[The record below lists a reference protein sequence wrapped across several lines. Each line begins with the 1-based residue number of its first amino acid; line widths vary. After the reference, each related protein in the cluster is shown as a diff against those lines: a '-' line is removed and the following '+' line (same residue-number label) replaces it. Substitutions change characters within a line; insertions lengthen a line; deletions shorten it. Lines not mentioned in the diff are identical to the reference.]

1 MRGDERATA
10 HAAGS
15 HIGPVKGHQIT
26 LIAGSLDRPDTRERK
41 EERGKCPWV
50 AETIHTSLSF
60 LVFSPGDLNGYAGKR
75 RGGRERFVKVGG
87 KLMLAGET
95 ENNLYFGF
103 FWRGLSQHIV
113 SLRKEV

>member
-1 MRGDERATA
+1 M
-10 HAAGS
+10 
-15 HIGPVKGHQIT
+15 P
-26 LIAGSLDRPDTRERK
+26 
-41 EERGKCPWV
+41 V

-95 ENNLYFGF
+95 ENNLYVLLAFLARTF
-103 FWRGLSQHIV
+103 AAYCFST
-113 SLRKEV
+113 